1 MKKLL
6 SLFAAL
12 SLVSAGC
19 STSTSVSEKTELDL
33 SVDDFE
39 PPTEVERGMETAG
52 PFEHRLLTATSED
65 GITWERTNE
74 ILVEQGNAP
83 DMMIKDGTIYL
94 YYTGGN
100 FDGQEEGIAVAI
112 SSDGGDS
119 WTFKRV
125 TISGTDNIHTIPGDP
140 DIALR
145 DDGSFRLYFTAQ
157 IDGSKAPSIQYA
169 DSTDG
174 LNFTYEGETFQADG
188 YTTIDS
194 SAFYVDGHWAMLTF
208 SGFGTEVIHAIS
220 SDDGD
225 SFDFVKAEDVIY
237 NKRPYFM
244 ANPLTLGDGSVRF
257 YAFQLDEFRSFVTT
271 DGLTWEDEGNSLL
284 EYEEG
289 ENELEGFYIKD
300 PSVVQL
306 DDGTYLMIYVTRAP
320 F

>member
-1 MKKLL
+1 MKKLFL
-6 SLFAAL
+6 LLAL
-12 SLVSAGC
+12 TACQSSPIPTQETV
-19 STSTSVSEKTELDL
+19 DL
-33 SVDDFE
+33 SVNDFE

-52 PFEHRLLTATSED
+52 PFEHRLLTAVSED

-74 ILVEQGNAP
+74 ILVEQGNTP
-83 DMMIKDGTIYL
+83 DMTIKDGVIYL

-100 FDGQEEGIAVAI
+100 FDGQEQGIAAAL
-112 SSDGGDS
+112 SGDGGES

-125 TISGTDNIHTIPGDP
+125 TLLGGDEILSVPGDP

-145 DDGSFRLYFTAQ
+145 EDGSFRLYFTAQ
-157 IDGSKAPSIQYA
+157 LAGAEGPSILYA

-174 LNFTYEGETFQADG
+174 LNFTYEGEAFQKDG

-194 SAFYVDGHWAMLTF
+194 SAFYIDDHWAMLTF
-208 SGFGTEVIHAIS
+208 SGFETDVIHAIS

-225 SFDFVKAEDVIY
+225 SFEFVKAENVTY
-237 NKRPYFM
+237 KNKPYFM
-244 ANPLTLGDGSVRF
+244 ANPLTLKDGSVRF
-257 YAFQLDEFRSFVTT
+257 YAFEFAEFRSFVTE
-271 DGLTWEDEGNSLL
+271 DGLTWEDEGNTILT
-284 EYEEG
+284 YEEG

-306 DDGTYLMIYVTRAP
+306 DDGTYLMVYVTRAP